1 MKGSL
6 GGVVQVSE
14 YSPTLLVSR
23 RFYLFFVFV
32 SPLTLPQVFSSSLG
46 VPPPPR
52 CLGDS

>member
-32 SPLTLPQVFSSSLG
+32 SPLTLP
-46 VPPPPR
+46 
-52 CLGDS
+52 